1 MAVTLYFTV
10 AASLWLRESIH
21 LALIMLQLN
30 VLEGLLAIKIKS
42 LNDCVAKAV
51 QQMLVNQM
59 EFAMLVSLQ
68 PVPLSRGCSL
78 MSAWLTCQI
87 DYQKGGEIIHALSDI

>member
-10 AASLWLRESIH
+10 AATLWLRESIH

-30 VLEGLLAIKIKS
+30 VLEGLLALKIKS

-51 QQMLVNQM
+51 QQMLTKQM
-59 EFAMLVSLQ
+59 EFAMLVGVALGLHYS
-68 PVPLSRGCSL
+68 PC
-78 MSAWLTCQI
+78 
-87 DYQKGGEIIHALSDI
+87 ALSVLAATVGAYGKEEPFELAGNIE

>member
-10 AASLWLRESIH
+10 AASLWLRESVH

-59 EFAMLVSLQ
+59 EFAMLV
-68 PVPLSRGCSL
+68 RH
-78 MSAWLTCQI
+78 LTCSSF
-87 DYQKGGEIIHALSDI
+87 LSLVMHTKLC